1 MFISDTLFWWLV
13 AWEYSRHCAT
23 PPLTA
28 TSPCSWQVFWCVFSF
43 VGRKQEPGGSWSKG
57 NSCSG
62 ASAKLRRPWF
72 SFCAAVSL
80 TLLTTKGKNSPP
92 PPPPPPKKKNPRLRR
107 VRHHL
112 CLFPR
117 KMIVISRGRR
127 GIAKCRLPFLWLS
140 WQTSIFLFLMQC
152 TRSTCFL
159 LITFCLHFLAQW
171 SGLISHKTC

>member
-1 MFISDTLFWWLV
+1 MISSLRIQPTL
-13 AWEYSRHCAT
+13 RDAT
-23 PPLTA
+23 TIAA

-92 PPPPPPKKKNPRLRR
+92 PPPPPPKKKPTATQGTPPS
-107 VRHHL
+107 
-112 CLFPR
+112 LFVSAQNDCHFAGKAWHR
-117 KMIVISRGRR
+117 EMSAAISL
-127 GIAKCRLPFLWLS
+127 AKL
-140 WQTSIFLFLMQC
+140 TD
-152 TRSTCFL
+152 
-159 LITFCLHFLAQW
+159 
-171 SGLISHKTC
+171 